1 MRWALFAIV
10 VTVIFTVFT
19 TVFAASA
26 PARSVRVLPKWVWVL
41 VCLLVPVVGGLLYL
55 TTGRPIDAPTGGGS
69 RAPKTK
75 APDDDPE
82 FLRDL
87 AERLKRDEDE
97 KPND

>member
-1 MRWALFAIV
+1 MKWVLFAIS
-10 VTVIFTVFT
+10 VTVIFTIFT

-26 PARSVRVLPKWVWVL
+26 PARSVRNLPKWVWVL
-41 VCLLVPVVGGLLYL
+41 LCLFVPIVGGLLYL
-55 TTGRPIDAPTGGGS
+55 TLGRPIDGDSSGRVT
-69 RAPKTK
+69 KTT

-87 AERLKRDEDE
+87 SERLKREDDD